1 MNVDLGLLVLR
12 VAVGGVVLA
21 HGLIK
26 IGWPISMGMRGMA
39 AVRGTAGFF
48 GNLGFWPPLFW
59 ALVAIGAE
67 IGGSL
72 LMILGLGGPIGPG
85 VVFGDMVVVTLV
97 AHWPAG
103 FWAGGGKQAAG
114 VEFPIPITAG
124 ALAVALIGNGGWS
137 LDAAFN
143 LTYASELIP
152 AWLALMIAG
161 DVVLLAIRAA
171 RRASAPHR
179 ASQA

>member
-12 VAVGGVVLA
+12 LAVGGVVLA

-26 IGWPISMGMRGMA
+26 IGWPISMGARGAA
-39 AVRGTAGFF
+39 AVRGVSGFL
-48 GNLGFWPPLFW
+48 GSMGFWPPMLW
-59 ALVAIGAE
+59 ALTSIVAE

-85 VVFGDMVVVTLV
+85 LVFGDMVIVTIV
-97 AHWPAG
+97 AHVPAG

-114 VEFPIPITAG
+114 VEFPIPLTAG

-137 LDAAFN
+137 LDAALR
-143 LTYASELIP
+143 LTYPDWLMP
-152 AWLALMIAG
+152 AWLIVMLAG
-161 DVVLLAIRAA
+161 DAALLVIRAV
-171 RRASAPHR
+171 RRRSAT
-179 ASQA
+179 AA